1 MYEYLGKEL
10 LVDFVFLGTVKLRE
24 RFCATEHLVGTEMQ
38 KAADMAEYISM
49 QFSQNSANF
58 WTV

>member
-38 KAADMAEYISM
+38 KAADMADI
-49 QFSQNSANF
+49 
-58 WTV
+58 WTMHASINY